1 MRICRFEPNR
11 LGVVEGDQI
20 ADVTDALSVLPSH
33 GYPFPGH
40 DLLIA
45 HLATVRARINQL
57 LPTARRVAL
66 ASVRL
71 ESPVAN
77 PGKIV
82 NAPINYQ
89 AHIEE
94 SHKDKDL
101 QQGIGGRPTSFI
113 GDWGLFLK
121 ANSALVGCGAEIQLR
136 HPNRRN
142 DHEVELALV
151 IGKTARSVK
160 REDALGHIAGY
171 AIGLDMTVRGPED
184 RSFRKSPDTYA
195 VLGPWL
201 VTADEIGDP
210 GNLDLELSV
219 NGEIRQRSNTRL
231 LVYDVPRLIE
241 YASAWYTL
249 HPGDVILTGTPDGVG
264 PVKPGDTIFA
274 RIEKI
279 GEFRMR
285 VADQYAE

>member
-1 MRICRFEPNR
+1 MRICRFNSNK
-11 LGVVEGDQI
+11 LGIVEGDQI
-20 ADVTDALSVLPSH
+20 LDVTEALAILPPH
-33 GYPFPGH
+33 QYPFPAH

-45 HLATVRARINQL
+45 NLDAIRARIVQL
-57 LPTARRVAL
+57 TPSARRVPL
-66 ASVRL
+66 ASVKL
-71 ESPVAN
+71 DSPVAN

-89 AHIEE
+89 AHIDE
-94 SHKDKDL
+94 SHQDKHL

-121 ANSALVGCGAEIQLR
+121 ANSALVGCGADIQLR
-136 HPNRRN
+136 HPDRRN

-151 IGKTARSVK
+151 IGKTARFVK
-160 REDALGHIAGY
+160 REDALSYVAGY

-201 VTADEIGDP
+201 VTADELGDP
-210 GNLDLELSV
+210 GNLGLELSV
-219 NGEIRQRSNTRL
+219 NGELRQRSNTRL
-231 LVYDVPRLIE
+231 LVYDVPKLIE

-249 HPGDVILTGTPDGVG
+249 HPGDIILTGTPEGVG
-264 PVKPGDTIFA
+264 PVKPGDTIQA
-274 RIEKI
+274 SIEKV
-279 GEFRMR
+279 GAFEMR
-285 VADQYAE
+285 VASQYAS

>member
-1 MRICRFEPNR
+1 MRLCRFEPNR
-11 LGVVEGDQI
+11 LGVVEGNQV
-20 ADVTDALSVLPSH
+20 ADVTDALGILPAHS
-33 GYPFPGH
+33 YPFPDC
-40 DLLIA
+40 DLMIA
-45 HLATVRARINQL
+45 NLDAIRARIGQL
-57 LPTARRVAL
+57 LPTAQRLPL
-66 ASVRL
+66 ASVKL
-71 ESPVAN
+71 ASPVAN

-89 AHIEE
+89 AHINEA
-94 SHKDKDL
+94 HQDKDL

-136 HPNRRN
+136 HPTRRN

-160 REDALGHIAGY
+160 REDALSYIAGY

-210 GNLDLELSV
+210 GNLALELSV
-219 NGEIRQRSNTRL
+219 NGELRQRSNTQL
-231 LVYDVPRLIE
+231 LVYDVPKLIE

-249 HPGDVILTGTPDGVG
+249 NPGDIILTGTPDGVG
-264 PVKPGDTIFA
+264 PVKPGDIIHA
-274 RIEKI
+274 SIEKI
-279 GEFRMR
+279 GDFKMR
-285 VADQYAE
+285 VADQYVA

>member
-11 LGVVEGDQI
+11 LGVVEGDQV

-33 GYPFPGH
+33 SYPFPTH
-40 DLLIA
+40 DCLIA
-45 HLATVRARINQL
+45 NLDSVRARINQL
-57 LPTARRVAL
+57 LPAAKRVPL
-66 ASVRL
+66 ASLKL

-89 AHIEE
+89 AHIDE
-94 SHKDKDL
+94 SHQDKDL

-151 IGKTARSVK
+151 IGRTARFVK
-160 REDALGHIAGY
+160 REEALSYVAGY
-171 AIGLDMTVRGPED
+171 AIGLDHGSRTRGPKLQEIARHLCCAGPLDGD
-184 RSFRKSPDTYA
+184 R
-195 VLGPWL
+195 
-201 VTADEIGDP
+201 
-210 GNLDLELSV
+210 
-219 NGEIRQRSNTRL
+219 
-231 LVYDVPRLIE
+231 
-241 YASAWYTL
+241 
-249 HPGDVILTGTPDGVG
+249 
-264 PVKPGDTIFA
+264 
-274 RIEKI
+274 
-279 GEFRMR
+279 
-285 VADQYAE
+285 

>member
-1 MRICRFEPNR
+1 MRLCRFEPNR
-11 LGVVEGDQI
+11 LGVVEGDQV
-20 ADVTDALSVLPSH
+20 ADVTDALSVLAPQR
-33 GYPFPGH
+33 YPFPDH
-40 DLLIA
+40 DLMIA
-45 HLATVRARINQL
+45 NLDAIRARIGQL
-57 LPTARRVAL
+57 LPAAKWLPL
-66 ASVRL
+66 ASVKL
-71 ESPVAN
+71 ASPVAN

-89 AHIEE
+89 AHINEA
-94 SHKDKDL
+94 HQDKDL

-160 REDALGHIAGY
+160 REDALSYVAGY

-210 GNLDLELSV
+210 GNLALELSV
-219 NGEIRQRSNTRL
+219 NGELRQRSNTQL
-231 LVYDVPRLIE
+231 LVYDVPKLIE

-249 HPGDVILTGTPDGVG
+249 NPGDIILTGTPDGVG
-264 PVKPGDTIFA
+264 PVKPGDIIHA
-274 RIEKI
+274 SIEKI
-279 GEFRMR
+279 GDFKMR
-285 VADQYAE
+285 VADQYAA

>member
-1 MRICRFEPNR
+1 MRLCRFEPNR
-11 LGVVEGDQI
+11 LGVVEGDQV
-20 ADVTDALSVLPSH
+20 ADVTAALSILPAHS
-33 GYPFPGH
+33 YPFPDG
-40 DLLIA
+40 DLMIA
-45 HLATVRARINQL
+45 NLDAIRARIGQL
-57 LPTARRVAL
+57 LPTAQRVPL
-66 ASVRL
+66 ASVKL
-71 ESPVAN
+71 ASPVAN

-89 AHIEE
+89 AHINEA
-94 SHKDKDL
+94 HQDKDL

-160 REDALGHIAGY
+160 REDALSYVAGY

-201 VTADEIGDP
+201 VTADEMGDP
-210 GNLDLELSV
+210 GNLALELSV
-219 NGEIRQRSNTRL
+219 NGELRQRSNTQL
-231 LVYDVPRLIE
+231 LVYDVPKLIE

-249 HPGDVILTGTPDGVG
+249 NPGDIILTGTPDGVG
-264 PVKPGDTIFA
+264 PVKPGDIIHA
-274 RIEKI
+274 SIEKI
-279 GEFRMR
+279 GDFKMR
-285 VADQYAE
+285 VADQYVA

>member
-11 LGVVEGDQI
+11 LGVVEGEQV
-20 ADVTDALSVLPSH
+20 ADVTEALAVLPSH
-33 GYPFPGH
+33 TYPLPTH

-45 HLATVRARINQL
+45 HLEEVRHRINQL
-57 LPTARRVAL
+57 LPAARRVPL
-66 ASVRL
+66 SSVTL

-121 ANSALVGCGAEIQLR
+121 ANSALVGCGAQIQLR

-151 IGKTARSVK
+151 IGKTARFVK
-160 REDALGHIAGY
+160 REDALRYVAGY

-184 RSFRKSPDTYA
+184 RSFRKSPDSYA
-195 VLGPWL
+195 VLGPWM
-201 VTADEIGDP
+201 VTADELGDP
-210 GNLDLELSV
+210 GNLALALSV
-219 NGEIRQRSNTRL
+219 NAELRQSSNTRL
-231 LVYDVPRLIE
+231 LVYDVPKLIE
-241 YASAWYTL
+241 YASSWYTL

-264 PVKPGDTIFA
+264 PVKPGDVIHA
-274 RIEKI
+274 SIEKI
-279 GEFRMR
+279 GAFSMR
-285 VADQYAE
+285 VADQYAG

>member
-1 MRICRFEPNR
+1 MRICRFNSNS

-20 ADVTDALSVLPSH
+20 VDVTEALAILPPH
-33 GYPFPGH
+33 RYPFPAH

-45 HLATVRARINQL
+45 NLDAIRARIAQL
-57 LPTARRVAL
+57 TPSARRVPL
-66 ASVRL
+66 ASVKL
-71 ESPVAN
+71 DSPVAN

-89 AHIEE
+89 AHIDEAQ
-94 SHKDKDL
+94 HDKDL
-101 QQGIGGRPTSFI
+101 KQGVGGRPTSFI

-136 HPNRRN
+136 HPDRRN

-151 IGKTARSVK
+151 IGKTARFVK
-160 REDALGHIAGY
+160 RDDALSYVAGY

-201 VTADEIGDP
+201 VTADELGDP
-210 GNLDLELSV
+210 GHLNLELSV
-219 NGEIRQRSNTRL
+219 NGELRQRSNTSK
-231 LVYDVPRLIE
+231 LVYDVPKLIE

-249 HPGDVILTGTPDGVG
+249 HPGDIILTGTPEGVG
-264 PVKPGDTIFA
+264 PVKPGDVIHA
-274 RIEKI
+274 SIEKV
-279 GEFRMR
+279 GAFDMR
-285 VADQYAE
+285 VASQFAG